1 MKNKKCFRMAA
12 MVLTVAL
19 LLTAVMPLTAFA
31 YTGETE
37 AAAESS
43 APEEKETSDI
53 EAASEELPYTITE
66 QEDGTISITI
76 GGKEW
81 NFNADEE
88 AVRTGEVV
96 NVGSYLHL
104 RTGAGMNYEII
115 GHLLN
120 GDKVEVIGQD
130 GEWYQV
136 VVPEHTGYVHG
147 DYLKVM
153 EQTAGENSEIDGE
166 MLSMLLAM
174 MMLGS
179 NAGGNSTSLTP
190 NGNMTLVD
198 DIGSVTAAGQ
208 QFITVESKAGNTFY
222 LVIDRNDKG
231 EENVHFLNQVDE
243 ADLLALMEGDQP
255 KSECNCAEKCE
266 AGSVN
271 MNCPVCKNDMSKCGG
286 VEKAEPKPT
295 PDPEPTEEPKP
306 EKSSGTGGLVVFLLI
321 ALGGAGAAVWYFK
334 FRKPKADTKG
344 SDDLDDYDFGDED
357 DDDVDYVPDDDDVD
371 TSEESED

>member
-37 AAAESS
+37 AVAESS
-43 APEEKETSDI
+43 VPEEKETSDT
-53 EAASEELPYTITE
+53 EASSEELTYTITE
-66 QEDGTISITI
+66 QEDGTISIAI

-81 NFNADEE
+81 SFNADEE

-136 VVPEHTGYVHG
+136 VVPEHTGYVHS

-179 NAGGNSTSLTP
+179 NTGGNATPLTP
-190 NGNMTLVD
+190 DGNMTLVD
-198 DIGSVTAAGQ
+198 DIGSATAAGQ

-255 KSECNCAEKCE
+255 KSECNCAEKCK

-271 MNCPVCKNDMSKCGG
+271 MNCPVCKNDMSKCVG

-306 EKSSGTGGLVVFLLI
+306 EKSSGVGGLMVFLLI